1 MGLDI
6 VEIVM
11 ELEDTFGIAF
21 PDSEAERLV
30 SVGDTFEYVVAR
42 LAARAPR
49 GGGCSTAATFYR
61 LRREMVHRL
70 EVPRW
75 RVRLDSRIGDLVPL
89 GERRSQWP
97 AVAAT
102 VGLQVPPGKFRL
114 FSAAPRFPD
123 PRSTVGEIVR
133 RASQSA
139 FYTATGAVDRD
150 AVWRKVVAIVSEAS
164 GVPAEKIQPA
174 SQYVNDLRLD

>member
-1 MGLDI
+1 MGLDF
-6 VEIVM
+6 VEIIM
-11 ELEDTFGIAF
+11 ELEDTFAITF
-21 PDSEAERLV
+21 PDSEAERLA

-49 GGGCSTAATFYR
+49 GGCSSAATFYR
-61 LRREMVHRL
+61 LRREMVNRL
-70 EVPRW
+70 EVPRS
-75 RVRLDSRIGDLVPL
+75 RVLPDARIGDLVPL

-102 VGLQVPPGKFRL
+102 VGVPVPPGQFRL
-114 FSAAPRFPD
+114 FSSVPRFPD

-133 RASQSA
+133 RASQST

-150 AVWRKVVAIVSEAS
+150 A
-164 GVPAEKIQPA
+164 
-174 SQYVNDLRLD
+174 